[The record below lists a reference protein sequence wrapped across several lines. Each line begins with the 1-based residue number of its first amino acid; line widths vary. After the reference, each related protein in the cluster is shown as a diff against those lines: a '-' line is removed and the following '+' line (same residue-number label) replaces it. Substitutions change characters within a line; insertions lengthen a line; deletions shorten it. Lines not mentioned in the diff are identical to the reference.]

1 MKNLEANVL
10 GQQDGYVLVITY
22 LGIIIIN
29 STLFFFFCS
38 SQSKSQDRAV
48 AVWWWWT
55 MGLTGGNKSSY
66 SYWCMRSLEMEQRRP
81 KVLLDKMLNYPFL
94 DIFES
99 VYCISEM
106 GVYTEILISDR
117 YVILEL
123 LSLILVMFLRDYLS
137 YISAKKKK
145 QAQKSSSF
153 PTSPSSTNCSS
164 QMSHPGGLG

>member
-1 MKNLEANVL
+1 
-10 GQQDGYVLVITY
+10 
-22 LGIIIIN
+22 
-29 STLFFFFCS
+29 
-38 SQSKSQDRAV
+38 
-48 AVWWWWT
+48 
-55 MGLTGGNKSSY
+55 
-66 SYWCMRSLEMEQRRP
+66 MEQRRP

-137 YISAKKKK
+137 YISAKKKT
-145 QAQKSSSF
+145 
-153 PTSPSSTNCSS
+153 PTPKVILLPHLPF
-164 QMSHPGGLG
+164 QH